1 MGGILICLHEKC
13 FFVMHDKV
21 TTIIENQKLGSKIS
35 DLNYSIIV
43 AKIINNYIIVIAID
57 FFLGGGG
64 LFSCL
69 CCCGRTYPLWN
80 V

>member
-1 MGGILICLHEKC
+1 
-13 FFVMHDKV
+13 MHDKV

-43 AKIINNYIIVIAID
+43 AKIINYIIIIAID
-57 FFLGGGG
+57 FFFGGGG
-64 LFSCL
+64 GVSCL